1 MPKRRQT
8 NDVKKPTY
16 KNFFWLYLGAI
27 LLLVT
32 LPINSAGEL
41 NDVTVLRFRGD
52 YFFHA
57 LMFMPWAF
65 FQPAFRFSTWQWLA
79 LGLLFAF
86 GSEGVQY
93 LLPYRAYN
101 VNDLV
106 SNGLGVVLGSLVYW
120 IYFDKKSLV
129 SSR

>member
-1 MPKRRQT
+1 MPINKTSASRIL
-8 NDVKKPTY
+8 
-16 KNFFWLYLGAI
+16 FWLYIGAI
-27 LLLVT
+27 FLLVT

-41 NDVTVLRFRGD
+41 NNVTILRFRGD

-57 LMFMPWAF
+57 LLFMPWAF
-65 FQPAFRFSTWQWLA
+65 FQPAMCFRTWQWLA
-79 LGLLFAF
+79 MGLLFAC

-120 IYFDKKSLV
+120 IFLV
-129 SSR
+129 RRV